1 MANGNGK
8 KKKDYNSYTFR
19 NRSVDRITGPTKAEK
34 KKAKRDS
41 IMKVAKKNVEKR
53 SGKYGKARPDVVIRE
68 AKRITMEDRIK
79 NTPAGQRFAKRA
91 KARLAKR
98 KKN

>member
-8 KKKDYNSYTFR
+8 KKKNYNSYTFK
-19 NRSVDRITGPTKAEK
+19 NRSVDRITGPTRAE

-41 IMKVAKKNVEKR
+41 ITKVARKNVKEKSKDGR
-53 SGKYGKARPDVVIRE
+53 VTPGRVIQE
-68 AKRITMEDRIK
+68 VKRIEMKEKIK
-79 NTPAGQRFAKRA
+79 NTPAGQRFSQRN
-91 KARLAKR
+91 KARLTKR

>member
-8 KKKDYNSYTFR
+8 KKKNYNSYTFR
-19 NRSVDRITGPTKAEK
+19 NKSVDRITGPTRAE

-41 IMKVAKKNVEKR
+41 ITKVARKNVKEKSLDGR
-53 SGKYGKARPDVVIRE
+53 VTPKRVIQE
-68 AKRITMEDRIK
+68 VKRLEMKDKIK

-98 KKN
+98 KIN

>member
-8 KKKDYNSYTFR
+8 KKKNYNSYTFR
-19 NRSVDRITGPTKAEK
+19 NKSVDRITGPTRAE

-41 IMKVAKKNVEKR
+41 ITKVARKNVKEKSKDGR
-53 SGKYGKARPDVVIRE
+53 VTPGRVIQE
-68 AKRITMEDRIK
+68 VKRIEMKEKIK

-98 KKN
+98 KGN

>member
-8 KKKDYNSYTFR
+8 KSKNYNSYTFR
-19 NRSVDRITGPTKAEK
+19 NKSVDRITGPTRAE

-41 IMKVAKKNVEKR
+41 ITKVARKNVKEKSLDGR
-53 SGKYGKARPDVVIRE
+53 VTPGRVIQE
-68 AKRITMEDRIK
+68 VKRIEMKDKIK

-98 KKN
+98 KGN

>member
-8 KKKDYNSYTFR
+8 KKKNYNSYTFR
-19 NRSVDRITGPTKAEK
+19 NRSVDRITGPTRAE

-41 IMKVAKKNVEKR
+41 ITKVARKNVKEKSKDGR
-53 SGKYGKARPDVVIRE
+53 VTPGRVIQE
-68 AKRITMEDRIK
+68 VKRIEMKEKIK
-79 NTPAGQRFAKRA
+79 NTPAGQRFAKRN

>member
-8 KKKDYNSYTFR
+8 KKKDYNSYTFK
-19 NRSVDRITGPTKAEK
+19 NKSVDRITGPTKAE

-41 IMKVAKKNVEKR
+41 IMKVAKKNVKKKSKDGR
-53 SGKYGKARPDVVIRE
+53 VTPGRVIQE
-68 AKRITMEDRIK
+68 VKRIEMKDKIK

-98 KKN
+98 KGN

>member
-8 KKKDYNSYTFR
+8 KKKNYNSYTFR
-19 NRSVDRITGPTKAEK
+19 NRSVDRITGPTRAE

-41 IMKVAKKNVEKR
+41 IMKVARKNVESGR
-53 SGKYGKARPDVVIRE
+53 SKYGKATPERVVRE
-68 AKRITMEDRIK
+68 AKRIIMEDRIK
-79 NTPAGQRFAKRA
+79 NTPGGQRFSQRN
-91 KARLAKR
+91 KARLTKR

>member
-1 MANGNGK
+1 MSNGNGK

-19 NRSVDRITGPTKAEK
+19 NRSVDRITGPTRAE

-41 IMKVAKKNVEKR
+41 ITKVARKNVKEKSKDGR
-53 SGKYGKARPDVVIRE
+53 VTPGRVIQE
-68 AKRITMEDRIK
+68 VKRIEMKDKIK

-98 KKN
+98 KGN